1 MAATESDDR
10 EKAITRGGDPFELL
24 YAAGERPGEAGPGSG
39 HFEALLRLA
48 AGYQFREEG
57 IVEHLRRVSAYVSVL
72 ARTLGWPDERRRLL
86 ELAALFHDVGMVD
99 VPEPVLRKEGRLSD
113 GETRLVRKHPELG
126 HALLASCDAALMR
139 EAALVAWTHHEAH
152 DGSGYPRGLAGD
164 GIPPEARL
172 VAVADVFDALTTR
185 RAFKDPYPFD
195 VACEIVRKGAWKRF
209 DPDVVAA
216 FLECRDD
223 LRPLSETLATPDRP
237 TRTGFRISARDTTEG
252 EVFDA
257 AQDAYF
263 SCPFCGEL
271 HPRATDTCP
280 RSREGLREIHKLS
293 GRMLAG
299 KYQVRLARGI
309 GGMSTVYEAHHAL
322 ISRRLAIKFL
332 DAELARNPQTMER
345 FRNEATVSSTVGHPN
360 LVEVTDMGET
370 PEGIPYIVMELL
382 EGRSLAELIAER
394 TRFPVGAV
402 VTIGVEVLRTLA
414 AVHAKGIVHR
424 DLKPDNLFLP
434 GELSRP
440 RLKILD
446 FGVSLLVTADER
458 RKRLTQAGDVFGTP
472 QYMSPEQAQGKL
484 DVDARSDLFTLGA
497 ILYEMLAG
505 RPAFDG
511 PNPLAVIN
519 AVALC
524 EVEPLGSL
532 VPGVDPDLE
541 RIVLRALERDARDRW
556 QSADEMLEWLVPL
569 ARRDPRYRDGRLL
582 DLAAEGTTDA
592 EEGIRPDR
600 TGPDR
605 AMGTTDEHR

>member
-1 MAATESDDR
+1 MAVTGFDERR
-10 EKAITRGGDPFELL
+10 EAITGGGDPFELL
-24 YAAGERPGEAGPGSG
+24 YAAGERPADAGPGSG

-57 IVEHLRRVSAYVSVL
+57 VVEHLRRMSAYVSVL
-72 ARTLGWPDERRRLL
+72 ARVSGWSGERRRLL
-86 ELAALFHDVGMVD
+86 ELSVLFHDVGMVD

-113 GETRLVRKHPELG
+113 AETRLVRRHPELG
-126 HALLASCDAALMR
+126 HALLSACDAALLR
-139 EAALVAWTHHEAH
+139 EAAEVAWTHHEAH
-152 DGSGYPRGLAGD
+152 DGSGYPRGLSGED
-164 GIPPEARL
+164 VPPAARI
-172 VAVADVFDALTTR
+172 VALADVFDALTTR

-223 LRPLSETLATPDRP
+223 LRVLSESLATPDRP
-237 TRTGFRISARDTTEG
+237 TRTGFRISARDTSEG
-252 EVFDA
+252 DVFDA
-257 AQDAYF
+257 ARDAYF
-263 SCPFCGEL
+263 SCPFCGDL
-271 HPRATDTCP
+271 HPRATDVCP
-280 RSREGLREIHKLS
+280 RSREALREIHKLS
-293 GRMLAG
+293 GRTLAG
-299 KYQVRLARGI
+299 KYHVRLARGI
-309 GGMSTVYEAHHAL
+309 GGMATVYEAHHAL

-345 FRNEATVSSTVGHPN
+345 FRNEATVSSTVDHPN

-382 EGRSLAELIAER
+382 EGRSLAELIAAR
-394 TRFPVGAV
+394 GRFPDAAV
-402 VTIGVEVLRTLA
+402 LTIGVEVLRTLA

-424 DLKPDNLFLP
+424 DLKPDNLFLI
-434 GELSRP
+434 GELSEP

-446 FGVSLLVTADER
+446 FGVSLLLTADER

-524 EVEPLGSL
+524 EVEPLGPL
-532 VPGVDPDLE
+532 APGVAPDLE
-541 RIVLRALERDARDRW
+541 RLILRALERDPRDRW
-556 QSADEMLEWLVPL
+556 QTADQMLEQLVPL
-569 ARRDPRYRDGRLL
+569 ARRDPRYRDGCLL
-582 DLAAEGTTDA
+582 DLAGDDTA
-592 EEGIRPDR
+592 
-600 TGPDR
+600 
-605 AMGTTDEHR
+605 DERGGVQPTNEHS